1 MEFNGEQLQQ
11 FYNLAIDYGMR
22 IIIGIIILIIG
33 FRIIK
38 WISKVVRRKME
49 KKDLDHSLQSFLKSL
64 ISITL
69 KILLPMY
76 IYIKTNKMK
85 QILILATLLFALT
98 GLQAQEDTTKYW
110 ETGTSGDITFSQT
123 SLTNW
128 AAGGEDSYSANALF
142 KFYANYKK
150 NKSSWENNLTMG
162 YGFVKIIDDKLKK
175 STDEIDFQTKYG
187 HDLGEYWNYSALFN
201 FKSQFTKGYRYP
213 ADGPRET
220 ISDFMAPGYFILSM
234 GMDYKPVENLS
245 IFLSP
250 ITGKTTTVFND
261 SLSDAGA
268 FGVEPGDKF
277 LNEYGG
283 YVKMVYSTTI
293 MENVNLQ
300 TKVDLFSGYNNQ
312 PENIDVD
319 WDFVLNMKANQYF
332 SANLHTRLVYDH
344 DTKIEQEDGT
354 MAPKLQFKEVFG
366 FGISYSFPEKK

>member
-1 MEFNGEQLQQ
+1 
-11 FYNLAIDYGMR
+11 
-22 IIIGIIILIIG
+22 
-33 FRIIK
+33 
-38 WISKVVRRKME
+38 
-49 KKDLDHSLQSFLKSL
+49 
-64 ISITL
+64 
-69 KILLPMY
+69 
-76 IYIKTNKMK
+76 MK

-98 GLQAQEDTTKYW
+98 NLQAQKDSTKYW
-110 ETGTSGDITFSQT
+110 ETGTSGDITFSQI

-142 KFYANYKK
+142 KFYANYNR

-175 STDEIDFQTKYG
+175 STDEINFQTKYG

-220 ISDFMAPGYFILSM
+220 ISDFMAPGHFILSM

-250 ITGKTTTVFND
+250 LTGKTTTVFNN

-283 YVKMVYSTTI
+283 YVKMEYSTTI
-293 MENVNLQ
+293 MENVDLQ
-300 TKVDLFSGYNNQ
+300 TKVDWFSGYNNQ

-319 WDFVLNMKANQYF
+319 WDLVLNMKANQYF
-332 SANLHTRLVYDH
+332 SANLHTRMVYDH

-366 FGISYSFPEKK
+366 LGISYSFPEKK